1 MDEKTFNNQLKR
13 TYKAFRDAPKTMKQ
27 VSVETGIDR
36 PNICRYVAYL
46 RKRNKIAVL
55 KKDTCPVTQHSAQFF
70 TTDPELIP
78 KPGQAE
84 LFKAEGCRI

>member
-1 MDEKTFNNQLKR
+1 MDQQTFNNQLEETNR
-13 TYKAFRDAPKTMKQ
+13 AFRNAPKTMKQ

-46 RKRNKIAVL
+46 RKRNKIAVV
-55 KKDTCPVTQHSAQFF
+55 KKDICPVTRHSAQFF
-70 TTDPELIP
+70 STDPELIP

-84 LFKAEGCRI
+84 LFKAERCRV